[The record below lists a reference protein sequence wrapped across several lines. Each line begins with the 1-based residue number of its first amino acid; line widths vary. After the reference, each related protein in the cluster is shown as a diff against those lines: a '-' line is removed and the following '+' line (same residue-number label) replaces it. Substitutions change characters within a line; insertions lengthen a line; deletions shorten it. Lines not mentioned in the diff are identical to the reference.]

1 MTLVQGRLKRCM
13 KDLRAAH
20 PAEGMLTTAVLRAFN
35 FEKTAAYDRE
45 GQRELIYGLGKQL
58 ADHGSA
64 GLCAWSTWLRL
75 FVNDGCLS
83 EKQAAKFIQQAED
96 IRPPRL

>member
-45 GQRELIYGLGKQL
+45 GQRQLIYGLGKQL
-58 ADHGSA
+58 ADNGIS
-64 GLCAWSTWLRL
+64 GLSTWTKWLQQ
-75 FVNDGCLS
+75 FVKDGCLS
-83 EKQAAKFIQQAED
+83 EKQAAKFIQQAEE
-96 IRPPRL
+96 IVR